1 MALEIMEYLPG
12 MAIGKG
18 FDTVKR
24 DVKVSPAVVGSIIPP
39 AGAEGQTGQFNLVL
53 VKGSEEFESSL
64 GINSSVSGGWGPFSA
79 SAKFDFKKKCKV
91 SRQATFCVLS
101 FSATNAFESFSDP
114 KFTPDAEELL
124 RLGEMERFRQ
134 RFGDRFIS
142 GWATG
147 GEFFGSV
154 RIESES
160 EEKQTEIALQIKAS
174 FGRMFSAS
182 GGFDKDT
189 ASKISKE
196 SLEIFV
202 MQTGGNIV
210 PVFNLQE
217 LHNTAVK
224 AAQDIRQGKGVP
236 FSVVLESYD
245 ELKLPRD
252 NISFIQQQH
261 AKEVIR
267 KLGEHYNA
275 LLELQ
280 NDIDYVL
287 RNQNFFE
294 KFDEKKLNDANQK
307 LTDSLNA
314 IAERADRCVRDF
326 SQCEHFTP
334 EIPKITIP
342 KRKGK
347 SQSTGFVL
355 AHVNVHALKAA
366 QLRREATTF
375 TTMARSPNTP
385 PAMRSRYQAQAARL
399 LAQAKQLES

>member
-1 MALEIMEYLPG
+1 MSLEIMEYLPG

-18 FDTVKR
+18 FDTVRR
-24 DVKVSPAVVGSIIPP
+24 DIKVSPAVVGSISPP
-39 AGAEGQTGQFNLVL
+39 VGAAGQTGQFNLVV

-114 KFTPDAEELL
+114 KFTAEAEELL
-124 RLGEMERFRQ
+124 RLNEMERFRQ
-134 RFGDRFIS
+134 RFGDRFIN

-154 RIESES
+154 RIEAES
-160 EEKQTEIALQIKAS
+160 EEKQTEIALQVKAS
-174 FGRMFSAS
+174 FGRLFSAS

-202 MQTGGNIV
+202 MQTGGNVV

-217 LHNTAVK
+217 LYDTAVK
-224 AAQDIRQGKGVP
+224 AAQDVRQGKGVP
-236 FSVVLESYD
+236 FSVILESYD
-245 ELKLPRD
+245 ELKLPTD
-252 NISFIQQQH
+252 NISFVQQQH
-261 AKEVIR
+261 AKEVMR
-267 KLGEHYNA
+267 KLGEHYNR

-280 NDIDYVL
+280 NDIDFVL
-287 RNQNFFE
+287 RNQDFFE
-294 KFDEKKLNDANQK
+294 KFDVRKLNEANQQI
-307 LTDSLNA
+307 TNDLNT
-314 IAERADRCVRDF
+314 IAERADKCTRDF
-326 SQCEHFTP
+326 SQCEHFSP
-334 EIPKITIP
+334 TIP
-342 KRKGK
+342 AINLPDRKGK
-347 SQSTGFVL
+347 SQRKPPTRTPSRTIQ
-355 AHVNVHALKAA
+355 AS
-366 QLRREATTF
+366 QLRSQAAAF
-375 TTMARSPNTP
+375 TAIARSPNTS
-385 PAMRSRYQAQAARL
+385 PAMKSRYQGQAARL